1 LHYRK
6 GLEVLSHDNRA
17 HDVGLAGLSQLRG
30 DCSADVRA
38 IQGLSSCPI
47 LRGLKTGRAGA
58 VCINGGLL
66 DKSHIT
72 HAKVEF

>member
-1 LHYRK
+1 
-6 GLEVLSHDNRA
+6 
-17 HDVGLAGLSQLRG
+17 LRG

-38 IQGLSSCPI
+38 IQGLPSCPI
-47 LRGLKTGRAGA
+47 LRGLKTGRASA
-58 VCINGGLL
+58 VCTNGGLL